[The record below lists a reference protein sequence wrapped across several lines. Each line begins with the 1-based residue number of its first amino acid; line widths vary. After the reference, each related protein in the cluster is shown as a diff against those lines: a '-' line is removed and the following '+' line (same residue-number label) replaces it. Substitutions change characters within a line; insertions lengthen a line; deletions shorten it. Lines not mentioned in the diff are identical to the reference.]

1 MSSICLSPKSTV
13 LKSSEQIDSGF
24 IYCLLLALINRFV
37 LMVDVVYN
45 LSIFFLTLVF
55 FLAYFLQDLNGF
67 IITDEYLY
75 LLKFLF

>member
-1 MSSICLSPKSTV
+1 
-13 LKSSEQIDSGF
+13 
-24 IYCLLLALINRFV
+24 
-37 LMVDVVYN
+37 MVDVVYN

-67 IITDEYLY
+67 IVTDEYLY